1 MRTGVNGPMDVDKM
15 QKKLAIWADRD
26 PDHRFYDLY
35 NLLYD
40 EDWLYRAYRAVKSN
54 SGSKTAGIDGLPM
67 SDFEKSLQGNL
78 ERLARSLKGETY
90 DPKPVR
96 RTYIPKGDG
105 RKRPLG
111 VPTVR
116 DRIVQEALRMVL
128 EPIYEADFSQ
138 YSFGFRPGRSTMD
151 VFQVVKMATAEK
163 HKYFW
168 VIDADIEGFFDNV
181 DHQTLEQIM
190 QSRIKDQQIRDLVW
204 DFLRAGVMEEGTFR
218 HSMLGTPQGGIVSPL
233 LANIYLNEL
242 DQWAR
247 QFTDRSTSE
256 RAKYRRNGEGN
267 WIYVRYADD
276 FLLFSNGKKPE
287 VERMEGRLRN
297 YLDQRLSLQ
306 LSPRKTE
313 IVHVNDGFD
322 FLGFHAERRKSGSGG
337 KRTQITIPKEAIEDL
352 KEKVQAAT
360 SYSHHE
366 EAIRAK
372 ILALNAMIRGWGNY
386 YRHCWKAA
394 SRFNDLDYFIWWEL
408 WSWIAAKHDLSIK
421 QAVSQFGDEDGLPAA
436 GDLSLVQLRS
446 LGTEKYTGKY
456 LKGNPYLEDLPVKRE
471 ELPDDNPWLGVEEG
485 KAGFMDQRE
494 KALRRDEWKCQECG
508 ADLGLENAEVH
519 HLRPVRDTSSSEELN
534 RLENLTSLCSSCHE
548 EQTEHNEWQRQEP

>member
-15 QKKLAIWADRD
+15 QKKLAVWADRD

-54 SGSKTAGIDGLPM
+54 SGSKTAGVDGLRV

-78 ERLARSLKGETY
+78 ERLARSLKNETY

-96 RTYIPKGDG
+96 RTYIPKSGG

-168 VIDADIEGFFDNV
+168 VIDADIEGFFENV

-242 DQWAR
+242 DQWTR

-287 VERMEGRLRN
+287 VERMEDRLRE
-297 YLDQRLSLQ
+297 YLNQELSLR

-322 FLGFHAERRKSGSGG
+322 FLGFHAKRRKSGSGG
-337 KRTQITIPKEAIEDL
+337 KRTQITIPKEAIEDF

-366 EAIRAK
+366 EAMRAK

-386 YRHCWKAA
+386 YRHCWSAG
-394 SRFNDLDYFIWWEL
+394 SRFHDLDYFIWWEL

-421 QAVSQFGDEDGLPAA
+421 QAVRRFGDEDGLPTI
-436 GDLSLVQLRS
+436 GDLSLIQLGD
-446 LGTEKYTGKY
+446 LDTGKYTGRY
-456 LKGNPYLEDLPVKRE
+456 LKENPYLEGLPVERE
-471 ELPDDNPWLGVEEG
+471 ELPDGNPWLGVEEG

-494 KALRRDEWKCQECG
+494 RALQRDEWECQKCG
-508 ADLGLENAEVH
+508 TALGSKNAEVH
-519 HLRPVRDTSSSEELN
+519 HKSPVRSSSASDKLN
-534 RLENLTSLCSSCHE
+534 RLGNLTSLCSSCHE
-548 EQTEHNEWQRQEP
+548 EKTQHNEWQRQEP